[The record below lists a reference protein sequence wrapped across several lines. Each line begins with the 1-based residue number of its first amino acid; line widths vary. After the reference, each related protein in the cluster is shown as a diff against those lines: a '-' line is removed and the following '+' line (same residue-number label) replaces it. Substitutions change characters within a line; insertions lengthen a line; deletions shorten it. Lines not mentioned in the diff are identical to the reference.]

1 MALKH
6 ADPGQVIDLSPY
18 GSRLATA
25 QSIALFKSEDLEV
38 MRLVLMA
45 GKTMPSHQ
53 VAGEIT
59 IQCIEGSVEVSA
71 ENATHVLQPGHL
83 LYLSGRSPHAL
94 LALEDASVLLTV
106 ALKRTPAESESPR
119 G

>member
-6 ADPGQVIDLSPY
+6 ADPGQVIDLAPY
-18 GSRLATA
+18 GSGITQA

-38 MRLVLMA
+38 MRLVLLA
-45 GKTMPSHQ
+45 GREMPSHH

-59 IQCIEGSVEVSA
+59 IQCIEGSLEVTVEDV
-71 ENATHVLQPGHL
+71 THLLRPGQL

-94 LALEDASVLLTV
+94 FALEDASVLVTV
-106 ALKRTPAESESPR
+106 ALKRQ
-119 G
+119 

>member
-18 GSRLATA
+18 GAALAQK

-38 MRLVLMA
+38 MRLVLLA
-45 GKTMPSHQ
+45 GKTMPSHD

-59 IQCIEGSVEVSA
+59 LQCLEGSVEVSA
-71 ENATHVLQPGHL
+71 EGATHL
-83 LYLSGRSPHAL
+83 LYPGRLMYLPGRAPHAL
-94 LALEDASVLLTV
+94 FALEDASVLVTV
-106 ALKRTPAESESPR
+106 ALKR

>member
-18 GSRLATA
+18 GGGLAQA

-45 GKTMPSHQ
+45 GKTMPSHH

-59 IQCIEGSVEVSA
+59 IQCIEGCVEISA
-71 ENATHVLQPGHL
+71 GDATHVLRPGHL
-83 LYLSGRSPHAL
+83 LYLSGRAPHAL
-94 LALEDASVLLTV
+94 LALEDTSILVTV
-106 ALKRTPAESESPR
+106 VLKRASGP